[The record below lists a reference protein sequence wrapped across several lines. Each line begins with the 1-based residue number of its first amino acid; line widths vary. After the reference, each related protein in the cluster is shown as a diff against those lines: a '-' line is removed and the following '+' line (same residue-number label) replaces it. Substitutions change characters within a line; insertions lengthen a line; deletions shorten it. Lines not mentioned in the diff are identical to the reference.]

1 MDETVE
7 SESTGTAPSAAGDD
21 AGPGTDRRGFD
32 RTALGYAL
40 LFSVPVWIGVTMA
53 MLKVTGGRPLS
64 LVLAPGLV
72 LGGGVFAFVVL
83 ATRGGYS
90 TA

>member
-7 SESTGTAPSAAGDD
+7 AAESTSGGRAGL
-21 AGPGTDRRGFD
+21 D

-40 LFSVPVWIGVTMA
+40 LFSVPVWVGITVM
-53 MLKVTGGRPLS
+53 MLKVTGGRPLA

-72 LGGGVFAFVVL
+72 VGGAVFAFVVL
-83 ATRGGYS
+83 ATRGGYA
-90 TA
+90 TE